1 MGGLER
7 SSNMD
12 GTIYDS
18 DLKRL
23 QHEAINIKKLEE
35 AQTGDAYNMQQ
46 FRRKPKI
53 GYVTAGV
60 GEDTSWAVTDQKR
73 KYITRIIELS

>member
-1 MGGLER
+1 
-7 SSNMD
+7 
-12 GTIYDS
+12 
-18 DLKRL
+18 
-23 QHEAINIKKLEE
+23 
-35 AQTGDAYNMQQ
+35 MQQ
-46 FRRKPKI
+46 FRRKPKN